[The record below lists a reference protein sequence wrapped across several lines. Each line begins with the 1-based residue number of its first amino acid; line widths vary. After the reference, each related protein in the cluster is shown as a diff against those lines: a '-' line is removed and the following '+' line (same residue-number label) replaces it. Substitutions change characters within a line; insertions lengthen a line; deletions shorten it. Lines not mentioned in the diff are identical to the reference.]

1 LCGTS
6 ARILH
11 IVCNTGNP
19 LPPLLLLL
27 QVSDALLSVLLAD
40 VRESLKITATGLKLF
55 ERHELRGKEI
65 GKCQYR
71 IAQVGGWAVKV
82 YWALSCVRYY

>member
-1 LCGTS
+1 
-6 ARILH
+6 
-11 IVCNTGNP
+11 V
-19 LPPLLLLL
+19 LPVLLLLLLLLLL

-55 ERHELRGKEI
+55 ERHELRGKEV

-71 IAQVGGWAVKV
+71 IAQVR
-82 YWALSCVRYY
+82 L